1 MNGFIT
7 IFRRELAGLFVA
19 PLAWIL
25 LTICLVLTGSLFV
38 GVLQDYNGDIGA
50 ALRFAS
56 GGSLP
61 YWAVMIFLPPLL
73 TMRMISE
80 ESRNGLLEFLLTS
93 PVTDAAV
100 VLGKFF
106 AAWAFM
112 SLFWSSNLI
121 YAGTLHMLGGPPDWP
136 PVIGGYMGAVLV
148 SGLFCA
154 IGLFSSS
161 ITSSPTLAAFGAM
174 CGSLVVLILPQLVGL
189 LPWTWLHEEVAQ
201 VDVMS
206 HFHRSF
212 LAGILDTKVLVFFL
226 VATGFF
232 LFLASRA
239 VEAKRWK

>member
-1 MNGFIT
+1 MT
-7 IFRRELAGLFVA
+7 IFRRELAGLFIA

-25 LTICLVLTGSLFV
+25 LTVSLAFTGWLFV
-38 GVLQDYNGDIGA
+38 TILKDTQGDIVA
-50 ALRFAS
+50 ATRFA
-56 GGSLP
+56 GGESLT
-61 YWAVMIFLPPLL
+61 YWALMIFLPPLL

-93 PVTDAAV
+93 PVSDGAV

-106 AAWAFM
+106 AAWTFM
-112 SLFWSSNLI
+112 ALFWSSNLI
-121 YAGTLHMLGGPPDWP
+121 YAGALHGLGGPPDWP
-136 PVIGGYMGAVLV
+136 PVIGGYLGAVLV

-161 ITSSPTLAAFGAM
+161 LTKAPILAAFGAM
-174 CGSLVVLILPQLVGL
+174 CGSLMILILPQLAGL
-189 LPWTWLHEEVAQ
+189 FDWEWLTEEVAA

-212 LAGILDTKVLVFFL
+212 LVGLLDTKVLVFFL
-226 VATGFF
+226 ASTGFF

-239 VEAKRWK
+239 VEAKRWR